1 MTNASTNKT
10 RVSKAQKAEDKA
22 AALTSLAKSAEIAIV
37 SDLLLDV
44 TNKTVDMGKSE
55 DALRLAVIAAG
66 GDKAE
71 VQKAFYIGRYIS
83 VLDYTTELAL
93 KALGKTNNPDKLADK
108 GDDYRTPAEQKAY
121 DAMRGMWCTKLKNWG
136 LRSDHANA
144 GNKNN
149 GKDGGDRNLMSTE
162 KLKAPKSAKVETSI
176 ELAAYLKAEVSR
188 LYDFF
193 LLNKEHSAVKAA
205 RGSRLMGIIA
215 DCKAE
220 IEEECA
226 AAEA

>member
-1 MTNASTNKT
+1 MATATQNKA
-10 RVSKAQKAEDKA
+10 RVSKAQQAEASQTAIVA
-22 AALTSLAKSAEIAIV
+22 ATATIAVV

-55 DALRLAVIAAG
+55 EALKLAVIAAG

-83 VLDYTTELAL
+83 VLDYTTEQAL

-108 GDDYRTPAEQKAY
+108 GDDYRTPNEQKAY
-121 DAMRGMWCTKLKNWG
+121 DAMRGMWSTKLKNWG
-136 LRSDHANA
+136 LKSDHANA

-149 GKDGGDRNLMSTE
+149 GKGDGDKNLMSTE
-162 KLKAPKSAKVETSI
+162 KLKAPKAAKVETSI
-176 ELAAYLKAEVSR
+176 ELAAYLKAEASR

-205 RGSRLMGIIA
+205 RGSRLMGITA
-215 DCKAE
+215 DYLAA
-220 IEEECA
+220 IEEEVA
-226 AAEA
+226 ASEA